1 MKKKVCSIFLFGI
14 SMFFAACNIGNP
26 LKPEEKIFK
35 ENSVTIKW
43 SDKSKNIDS
52 ISANV
57 KVFSMNN
64 RKLTPMEQ
72 TNQYRLV
79 IKTENDKIMT
89 RIDTDSDFAGGL
101 TRSVVSDG
109 NELVIFNTAS
119 NEVLSRGILPEKEK
133 SKYDFLTASP
143 ITGRINLDVI
153 KEETKR
159 LALDV
164 IDETAE
170 KGTMAINLPGGFMK
184 APNGEKVLKAKI
196 VFDTVNEVLDEVE
209 ITTIPEEGKTVTT
222 TQVSVYEE
230 TNGELIKI
238 GCVTTIDTKN
248 ENLIEGFPEDYKYYN
263 SIDEIPEISQK
274 KYEELKKN
282 GNIYE
287 DVGMTLGNPAD
298 LSNIQTIVEIYD
310 YIDINNVGNEE
321 FRLLSGEQER

>member
-1 MKKKVCSIFLFGI
+1 
-14 SMFFAACNIGNP
+14 MFFAACNIGNP